1 MVGCISYALFVEICE
16 TTGTLNLVDLAGS
29 ERLVSNGSASERLKE
44 TQSINKSLSNL
55 GNVIMALANQVQPTI
70 MYGSGGL
77 GVKEYR
83 SIGIQLCTLN

>member
-1 MVGCISYALFVEICE
+1 MVGCSISYALFLAICQ

-70 MYGSGGL
+70 MSHPCYYVL
-77 GVKEYR
+77 MVVGV
-83 SIGIQLCTLN
+83 GV